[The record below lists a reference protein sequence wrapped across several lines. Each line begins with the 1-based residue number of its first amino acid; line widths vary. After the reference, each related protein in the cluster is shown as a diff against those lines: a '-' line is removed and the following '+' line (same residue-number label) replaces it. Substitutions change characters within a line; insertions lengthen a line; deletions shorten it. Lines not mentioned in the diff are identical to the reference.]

1 MGDGAGATEGI
12 LKTFFVR
19 SGQVA
24 LTVLVTWFIVDRTGL
39 SVQALKGVD
48 PASWVPRLVPLV
60 ASALLLAFGYFFSA
74 ALWGR
79 IVVGLGGPRIPIPE
93 AVRIFMIANLG
104 RYIPGKVWQIAGL
117 AALARKRGV
126 SAATATAAA
135 VLGQGLTLVAA
146 LFVGLGALLGG
157 GPTYRAWGTIMAIVL
172 LTAIAIGVTPPVFR
186 RATGLWF
193 RVAGQEPPPG
203 LNGGRALRWL
213 LLYGANWLVYAF
225 SFWLMAVSFRASLPV
240 VPVASAFAAA
250 YALGYLA
257 IFSVAGLGV
266 REASMVVFLSPW
278 MGAGPATVLSVLARI
293 WTTIVELV
301 PASAFWVRYMTVGT
315 SGAHKENGRHPGME
329 GNGV

>member
-1 MGDGAGATEGI
+1 
-12 LKTFFVR
+12 
-19 SGQVA
+19 VA
-24 LTVLVTWFIVDRTGL
+24 ATVLVTWFIVDRMGL
-39 SVQALKGVD
+39 SLQALRGVD

-60 ASALLLAFGYFFSA
+60 ASALLLTFGYFFSA

-79 IVVGLGGPRIPIPE
+79 IVADLGGPRIGIPD
-93 AVRIFMIANLG
+93 AVRVFMIANLG

-157 GPTYRAWGTIMAIVL
+157 GPAYRAWGTVMATVL
-172 LTAIAIGVTPPVFR
+172 LVGIAIGVTPPVFR

-193 RVAGQEPPPG
+193 RMARQEVPSG
-203 LNGGRALRWL
+203 LDGGRALRWL

-225 SFWLMAVSFRASLPV
+225 SFWLMTISFRGSMPL

-266 REASMVVFLSPW
+266 REASLVVFLTPW

-293 WTTIVELV
+293 WTTIIELI
-301 PASAFWVRYMTVGT
+301 PASAFWVRHMTMGAP
-315 SGAHKENGRHPGME
+315 GAHPDNGGHPRVE